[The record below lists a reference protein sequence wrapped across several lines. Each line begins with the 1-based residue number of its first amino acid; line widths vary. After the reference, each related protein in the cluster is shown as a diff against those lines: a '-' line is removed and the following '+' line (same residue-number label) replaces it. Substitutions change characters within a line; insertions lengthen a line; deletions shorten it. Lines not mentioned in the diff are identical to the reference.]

1 MSGHSADAK
10 AIHCMDQLNID
21 MRPHIARQITAEMIK
36 KSDLI
41 LVMSNNQKKHLS
53 KLGLLPKERFF
64 VWGIGKS
71 KMCPILIN
79 MIKLFLM
86 KLVATFKN
94 TFLTGNPIFNF

>member
-41 LVMSNNQKKHLS
+41 LVMSNNQKKHLEQTWS
-53 KLGLLPKERFF
+53 FAKGRSL
-64 VWGIGKS
+64 VWGIGKI